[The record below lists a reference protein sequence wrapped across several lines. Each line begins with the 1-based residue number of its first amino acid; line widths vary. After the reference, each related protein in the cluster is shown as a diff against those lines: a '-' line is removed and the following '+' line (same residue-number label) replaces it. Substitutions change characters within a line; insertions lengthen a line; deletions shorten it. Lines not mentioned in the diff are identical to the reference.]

1 MFKINYWFLTSLIL
15 TTIIVL
21 PILTVFVS
29 FFGTTSGYY
38 ELLTNTFLFSYISQ
52 SLVIL
57 LGVLILTFS
66 FGVLTLAWENHP
78 VSAVSDSLSKS
89 KDILP

>member
-1 MFKINYWFLTSLIL
+1 MFKINYWFLTSLVL

-57 LGVLILTFS
+57 IGVLILTFL
-66 FGVLTLAWENHP
+66 FGVS
-78 VSAVSDSLSKS
+78 SA
-89 KDILP
+89 